1 MWSSRP
7 YTFDRVVRI
16 AFSLALCVGMLWL
29 VKVLRHVL
37 LPFCVA
43 ALVAYMLEPWVR
55 YNLKRFHLRSR
66 RVAVLITCFEGALA
80 IVIMCLIFVPL
91 IENECAQLSTILD
104 AGTAKGSIGHFP
116 QTIHRFISEHLD
128 LDKIAAKLESV
139 NTMSALRSMW
149 NTLTSG
155 LSEILSLLGWVIAV
169 VYVFFISLDFNN
181 YRSDFYTYMPRRW
194 LPAAQSVAHDVSWT
208 MNRYFRNQ
216 ALISLITGLC
226 YVAGFSIVGIPMAV
240 AIGLMNCILFMVPY
254 LVYVSAVPVTVMCI
268 FHAMDTGIDF
278 WTIWLE
284 CVAVYVVVEVF
295 SDLVLT
301 PRIMG
306 KAMGLNPAII
316 LLALSVWG
324 TLLGVLGMVIA
335 LPATTIIIKWLKI
348 WLVSIDRS
356 QASTAVV
363 TSQNGAEPSPS
374 SSTPQSGSSPQSTAP
389 R

>member
-16 AFSLALCVGMLWL
+16 AFSLALCVAAVWL
-29 VKVLRHVL
+29 VAVLRHVL

-43 ALVAYMLEPWVR
+43 ALVAYIIEPWVR
-55 YNLKRFHLRSR
+55 YNQRILRLKSR
-66 RVAVLITCFEGALA
+66 KVAVFVTCAEGLLA
-80 IVIMCLIFVPL
+80 VGIMCVIFLPL
-91 IENECAQLSTILD
+91 IEKECAQLSAMISSRAST
-104 AGTAKGSIGHFP
+104 GTIGHFP
-116 QTIHRFISEHLD
+116 ETIHRLIREHLD
-128 LDKIAAKLESV
+128 LDKIALKLESI
-139 NTMSALRSMW
+139 NTMSALRGMW
-149 NTLTSG
+149 DTLSSG
-155 LSEILSLLGWVIAV
+155 LNEILALLGWVIAV
-169 VYVFFISLDFNN
+169 VYVFFISLDLNK
-181 YRSDFYTYMPRRW
+181 YRDDFYKYMPRRW
-194 LPAAQSVAHDVSWT
+194 LPAAQSIAHDVSWT

-226 YVAGFSIVGIPMAV
+226 YVIGFSIVGIPMAV
-240 AIGLMNCILFMVPY
+240 AIGLMNCVLFMVPY
-254 LVYVSAVPVTVMCI
+254 LVYISVVPITVMCI
-268 FHAMDTGIDF
+268 FHSMATGIDF

-284 CVAVYVVVEVF
+284 CMAVYATVEVF
-295 SDLVLT
+295 SDLYLT

-356 QASTAVV
+356 QQQSV
-363 TSQNGAEPSPS
+363 TSQNAAEPSPS
-374 SSTPQSGSSPQSTAP
+374 SSPPRSGNSPQPT
-389 R
+389 

>member
-16 AFSLALCVGMLWL
+16 AFSLALCVAAVWL
-29 VKVLRHVL
+29 VAVLRHVL

-43 ALVAYMLEPWVR
+43 ALVAYIIEPWVR
-55 YNLKRFHLRSR
+55 YNQRILRLKSR
-66 RVAVLITCFEGALA
+66 KVAVFVTCAEGLLA
-80 IVIMCLIFVPL
+80 VGIMCVIFLPL
-91 IENECAQLSTILD
+91 IEKECAQLSAMISSRAST
-104 AGTAKGSIGHFP
+104 GTIGHFP
-116 QTIHRFISEHLD
+116 ETIHRLIREHLD
-128 LDKIAAKLESV
+128 LDKIALKLESI
-139 NTMSALRSMW
+139 NTMSALRGMW
-149 NTLTSG
+149 DTLSSG
-155 LSEILSLLGWVIAV
+155 LNEILALLGWVIAV
-169 VYVFFISLDFNN
+169 VYVFFISLDLNK
-181 YRSDFYTYMPRRW
+181 YRDDFYKYMPRRW
-194 LPAAQSVAHDVSWT
+194 LPAAQSIAHDVSWT

-226 YVAGFSIVGIPMAV
+226 YVIGFSIVGIPMAV
-240 AIGLMNCILFMVPY
+240 AIGLMNCVLFMVPY
-254 LVYVSAVPVTVMCI
+254 LVYISVVPVTVMCI
-268 FHAMDTGIDF
+268 FHSMATGIDF

-284 CVAVYVVVEVF
+284 CMAVYATVEVF
-295 SDLVLT
+295 SDLYLT

-356 QASTAVV
+356 QQQSV
-363 TSQNGAEPSPS
+363 TSQNAAEPSPLS
-374 SSTPQSGSSPQSTAP
+374 SPPRSGSSPQPT
-389 R
+389 